1 MNELRDDIARRASA
15 LLGSLT
21 GEQRGLVAGSLDDP
35 DRREWT
41 YLPGDRPGLSI
52 EHLTDEQRRRAEEL
66 IVAAHSDVGATLALG
81 VVATERIRRQ
91 LATGKDDVGGDRYW
105 LRVWGDPDG
114 DQPWGWRV
122 NGHHLG
128 VHVVVTE
135 DAVTFTPHFIGAEPA
150 RVPSGPPRVSG

>member
-1 MNELRDDIARRASA
+1 M
-15 LLGSLT
+15 
-21 GEQRGLVAGSLDDP
+21 
-35 DRREWT
+35 
-41 YLPGDRPGLSI
+41 
-52 EHLTDEQRRRAEEL
+52 
-66 IVAAHSDVGATLALG
+66 
-81 VVATERIRRQ
+81 VATERIRRQ

-105 LRVWGDPDG
+105 LRVLGDPDG

-150 RVPSGPPRVSG
+150 GSPPVPPKASG